1 MRVLLHFRYRSLNTQ
16 PFVSL
21 AVARLTRKST
31 TTAMYTHFKH
41 PSVLVMDLAGEV
53 ADVERGVQLYSKKR
67 KVIEL
72 WALL

>member
-1 MRVLLHFRYRSLNTQ
+1 
-16 PFVSL
+16 
-21 AVARLTRKST
+21 
-31 TTAMYTHFKH
+31 MYTHFKH